1 VSRTG
6 RRDKSGSFAVGE
18 RAAALGAVVLAALFF
33 LAAAGFAQS
42 PAEVPPETGAGVS
55 APAPA
60 SAKIAEVL
68 EDETFRYDPAGKR
81 DPFKTL
87 LDLQSKKKDYSL
99 LPPIQQL
106 ILSQVRIAGVV
117 MDEVEGP
124 RAMIKSSSGQSFVV
138 KKGTIIGR
146 NEGEIIE
153 VSLQGIRIV
162 EKYVDFVGRET
173 LKEVFIKTRAAGK

>member
-1 VSRTG
+1 VRGRT
-6 RRDKSGSFAVGE
+6 
-18 RAAALGAVVLAALFF
+18 AALGAVVLAALFS
-33 LAAAGFAQS
+33 LAAPGLAQS
-42 PAEVPPETGAGVS
+42 PGEGSQGAKPGGAAAATSIPEM
-55 APAPA
+55 
-60 SAKIAEVL
+60 L
-68 EDETFRYDPAGKR
+68 EDETFRYNPAGKR
-81 DPFKTL
+81 DPFKSL

-106 ILSQVRIAGVV
+106 DIGQVRITGVV
-117 MDEVEGP
+117 MDEIDGP
-124 RAMIKSSSGQSFVV
+124 RAMIKAPNGQTFVV

-173 LKEVFIKTRAAGK
+173 LKEVFIKTRSADK

>member
-1 VSRTG
+1 M
-6 RRDKSGSFAVGE
+6 RRVRRSSGAS
-18 RAAALGAVVLAALFF
+18 AARGLTAASAAVVLAALFF